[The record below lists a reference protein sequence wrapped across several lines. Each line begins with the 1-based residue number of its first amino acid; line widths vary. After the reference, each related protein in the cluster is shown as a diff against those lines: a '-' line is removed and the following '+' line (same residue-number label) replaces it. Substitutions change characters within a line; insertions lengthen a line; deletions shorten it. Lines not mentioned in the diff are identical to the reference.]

1 MRTVRE
7 IEGSVDQQ
15 LEEAAKRKY
24 ATKKVG
30 RTFQKLRLDTKNV
43 LHKLEVEVEEK
54 TMRTVKIWGVS
65 SASSLICYI
74 GELQWPCGVSFS

>member
-7 IEGSVDQQ
+7 IEVSADQQ

-24 ATKKVG
+24 ATKKVV
-30 RTFQKLRLDTKNV
+30 RTCQKLRLDTKNF

-54 TMRTVKIWGVS
+54 TVRTVKI
-65 SASSLICYI
+65 
-74 GELQWPCGVSFS
+74 